1 MFTDMNKKLK
11 TADTLENRR
20 RRLGQFFTPPPIN
33 REMFKSYTE

>member
-20 RRLGQFFTPPPIN
+20 RRLGQFFTPPIN

>member
-1 MFTDMNKKLK
+1 MFTNMNKKLK

-20 RRLGQFFTPPPIN
+20 RRLGQFFTPPTS